1 MNKAS
6 RVGVVYAPECTPREL
21 NELAQRITDIAPLI
35 EIVDEQHVL
44 IPMRGP
50 SRYFGGDHA
59 VAQRILAFSEGREL
73 RIGVA
78 DGRLAALIAAR
89 YGAPVHI
96 VEQGCSKEFLSGLSV
111 EELHTFTH
119 IAPNT
124 LSLLSRLGLGTLGK
138 VAATNRQLLS
148 DRFGP
153 EGNTLFVLCNG
164 VDLHPPLIEKIPTA
178 YRVEAHYDDA
188 LEHMG
193 SVFDSARQLVAPMVE
208 QLEARG
214 LAMCRVVIAL
224 TTEHDDT
231 SERVWYH
238 PAGFSGDGLLERL
251 RWQVTSWLEES
262 VGLSAGVQR
271 IAVDVQDTVL
281 VGSEQPRLW
290 GGRSDADRAACMAI
304 SRVAGIVGETNVC
317 VPEWRGGRDPGQQY
331 VLVPAAQVDLA
342 NIDANMQRI
351 TPGALHPK
359 EWSGD
364 VGIHVPC
371 ETVSP
376 PEHVEVLS
384 ADGIVVGATGRHHFT
399 SEPHSV
405 RRRGKVFRIT
415 TWFGPWPVEER
426 WWDPTRQRR
435 MVRMQCT
442 VLPEDHTARKDITG
456 KEEAWLLSLEQ
467 KKWFVIGVYS

>member
-1 MNKAS
+1 MSKAS
-6 RVGVVYAPECTPREL
+6 RVGVVYVPGCTPREL
-21 NELAQRITDIAPLI
+21 NELAQCITDIAPLI
-35 EIVDEQHVL
+35 EIVDEEHVL
-44 IPMRGP
+44 VPMRGP
-50 SRYFGGDHA
+50 SRYFGGDEA
-59 VAQRILAFSEGREL
+59 VAQRILAFSTTLSVGSEL

-78 DGRLAALIAAR
+78 DGRLSALIAAR
-89 YGAPVHI
+89 YGAPMHI
-96 VEQGCSKEFLSGLSV
+96 VEKGRSREFLSGLSV
-111 EELHTFTH
+111 EELHAFTH

-164 VDLHPPLIEKIPTA
+164 ADLHPPLIEKIPTA

-193 SVFDSARQLVAPMVE
+193 SVFDSARQLIAPMVE

-214 LAMCRVVIAL
+214 LSMCRVVIAL

-238 PAGFSGDGLLERL
+238 PGGFGGEGLLERL

-262 VGLSAGVQR
+262 AGLSAGVQH
-271 IAVDVQDTVL
+271 IVVDVQDTVL
-281 VGSEQPRLW
+281 VGTEQPRLW
-290 GGRSDADRAACMAI
+290 GGRSDADHAACMAI

-317 VPEWRGGRDPGQQY
+317 VPEWRGGRDPAQQY
-331 VLVPAAQVDLA
+331 VLVPAAQVDLV
-342 NIDANMQRI
+342 NIDANLQRV

-364 VGIHVPC
+364 VGTHVPC
-371 ETVSP
+371 ETILP
-376 PEHVEVLS
+376 PEQVEVLG
-384 ADGIVVGATGRHHFT
+384 ADGLVVGVTGRHHFT
-399 SEPHSV
+399 SNPHSI
-405 RRRGKVFRIT
+405 RRQGKVFRIT

-435 MVRMQCT
+435 MVRMQCAA
-442 VLPEDHTARKDITG
+442 LPEGSSSPKA
-456 KEEAWLLSLEQ
+456 EAWLLSLEQ
-467 KKWFVIGVYS
+467 KKWFVVGIYS